1 MERAA
6 SLRRWLRE
14 RLHLWQRTGEPLD
27 PEALDACLRELGL
40 PEDEMETARSGGEE
54 DIRRMLARFGIDPEE
69 VPPRFLA
76 ALRDAE
82 RVCAHCLAVRR
93 CHRFLAAA
101 EPRDSARLFCPN
113 AALFDEIARALGEEG
128 RPAASDPDM

>member
-1 MERAA
+1 MDRGGTF
-6 SLRRWLRE
+6 RDWLRE
-14 RLHLWQRTGEPLD
+14 RLGRWYRTGEPLD
-27 PEALDACLRELGL
+27 PEALGACLRELGL
-40 PEDEMETARSGGEE
+40 PEDEVETARRGSEE
-54 DIRRMLARFGIDPEE
+54 DIRRMLARFGVDPDE

-113 AALFDEIARALGEEG
+113 AALFDEIARVLGEGG
-128 RPAASDPDM
+128 RPAASDSDM